1 MLYLRTSKPKYRK
14 DSTKMEVNKENFIR
28 TIKRRDER
36 GLYYVIDTYGWLIK
50 SIVKKHIYNL
60 DLQNECINDI
70 LLAVW
75 FHIGSFNSDKG
86 TFENWIGAV
95 SKYKCINFKRKHLK
109 LLETQ
114 NIDDLNLESDYC
126 IENEVIKNQLS
137 CDMENLL
144 NNLNDEDK
152 KLFLMH
158 YVEEK
163 DVRILSKE
171 MDIRTSALYNRLSRG
186 RSKLRAILENKEI

>member
-1 MLYLRTSKPKYRK
+1 MLFLRTSKPKHRK
-14 DSTKMEVNKENFIR
+14 DSTEMEINKENFIK

-163 DVRILSKE
+163 DIRILSKE
-171 MDIRTSALYNRLSRG
+171 MGIRTSALYNRLSRG

>member
-1 MLYLRTSKPKYRK
+1 MLFLRTSKPKHRK
-14 DSTKMEVNKENFIR
+14 DSTEMEINKENFIK

-86 TFENWIGAV
+86 TFKNWIGAV

-163 DVRILSKE
+163 DIRILSKE
-171 MDIRTSALYNRLSRG
+171 MGIRTSALYNRLSRG